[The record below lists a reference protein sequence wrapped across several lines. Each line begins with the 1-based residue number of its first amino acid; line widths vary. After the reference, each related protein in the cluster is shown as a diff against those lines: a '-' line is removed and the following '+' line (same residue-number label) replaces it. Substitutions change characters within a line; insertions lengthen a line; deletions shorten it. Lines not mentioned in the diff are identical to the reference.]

1 MVLVVLVVC
10 LRLYMLGI
18 FRPDVPAA
26 ATATAAAISTA
37 ALTSTATTVTTATN
51 CAEMQRID
59 KDHRLVSWGVYQ
71 VGSVLIRH
79 CVCACAN
86 VALCQVGSVLVRH
99 CVCACVLVGFYRMG
113 SVLVGE
119 TLRVGVRER

>member
-79 CVCACAN
+79 CVCAC
-86 VALCQVGSVLVRH
+86 GSVSG
-99 CVCACVLVGFYRMG
+99 GFG
-113 SVLVGE
+113 VGE
-119 TLRVGVRER
+119 TLRVCVCACGILSNGFGVGW